1 MTDFI
6 RPFRLVSKGDVV
18 MAGGKGA
25 SLGEMTR
32 AGFPVPAGFVVLSNA
47 FDTFIEESRCSAEIA
62 RILRRV
68 DERAKS
74 AEEASARILDELRSA
89 RMTEAVENEVRQAHG
104 DLRAEYVAVRS
115 SATSE
120 DSLTNA
126 WAGQLD
132 SYLCT
137 AAHRLVESIR
147 SCWISL
153 FTPRAI
159 FYRRERGLDAQNISV
174 AVVIQKMIDAKVAGV
189 AFSVHPVTR
198 NPNHM
203 IIEAGYGLG
212 EAVVSGEITPDS
224 YIVSKN
230 PHRILDTHVSEQNR
244 ALYRAVGGGCKW
256 TRISFDRAKEQKLNN
271 NQIQRLSALVSK
283 IEAYYGFACDI
294 EWVYDGT
301 GFSIVQSRP
310 ITTLGALP
318 DHILN

>member
-1 MTDFI
+1 
-6 RPFRLVSKGDVV
+6 

-47 FDTFIEESRCSAEIA
+47 FDAFIEESGRSAEIA
-62 RILRRV
+62 RTLRRV
-68 DERAKS
+68 DERAES
-74 AEEASARILDELRSA
+74 AERASARILDELRSA
-89 RMTEAVENEVRQAHG
+89 NVTEAVEHEVRQAHG
-104 DLRAEYVAVRS
+104 ELRAEYVAVRS

-120 DSLTNA
+120 DSLSNS

-137 AAHRLVESIR
+137 KAQRLVESMR

-159 FYRRERGLDAQNISV
+159 FYRIERGLGAQNISV
-174 AVVIQKMIDAKVAGV
+174 AVVIQTMIDAEVAGV

-203 IIEAGYGLG
+203 IIEAGYGLC

-224 YIVSKN
+224 YIISKN
-230 PHRILDTHVSEQNR
+230 PHRILDTYVSEQNR
-244 ALYRAVGGGCKW
+244 AMYRAAGGGCKW
-256 TRISFDRAKEQKLNN
+256 TRIPLDRAKEQKLTN
-271 NQIQRLSALVSK
+271 NQIQRLSALVAK
-283 IEAYYGFACDI
+283 IEAHYGFACDI
-294 EWVYDGT
+294 EWAFDGT

-310 ITTLGALP
+310 ITTLGAV
-318 DHILN
+318 

>member
-1 MTDFI
+1 VTDFI
-6 RPFRLVSKGDVV
+6 RPFRLVSKGDAAI
-18 MAGGKGA
+18 AGGKGA

-32 AGFPVPAGFVVLSNA
+32 AGFPVPAGFVVLSHA
-47 FDTFIEESRCSAEIA
+47 FDSFIEESGRSAEIA
-62 RILRRV
+62 RILSQV
-68 DERAKS
+68 DERLENADH
-74 AEEASARILDELRSA
+74 ASARILEDLRSA
-89 RMTEAVENEVRQAHG
+89 KVPAAVEHEVRQAHG
-104 DLRAEYVAVRS
+104 ELRAEYVAVRS

-137 AAHRLVESIR
+137 DAHGLVESMR

-159 FYRRERGLDAQNISV
+159 FYRRERGLGAQNISV
-174 AVVIQKMIDAKVAGV
+174 AVVIQNMIDAEVAGV

-203 IIEAGYGLG
+203 IIEAGYGLC

-230 PHRILDTHVSEQNR
+230 PHRILDAHVSEQNR
-244 ALYRAVGGGCKW
+244 ALYRAAGGGCKW
-256 TRISFDRAKEQKLNN
+256 TRIPLDRAKEQKLKK
-271 NQIQRLSALVSK
+271 NQIRRLSELVAK
-283 IEAYYGFACDI
+283 IEAHYGFACDI
-294 EWVYDGT
+294 EWVLDGT

-310 ITTLGALP
+310 ITTLNAV
-318 DHILN
+318 